1 MFKIGDYILDKK
13 TNQKCLIISYNKN
26 FYLIKNINGVV
37 EGKFEWELEK
47 YNFIKYI
54 IRRIKNA
61 RIK

>member
-13 TNQKCLIISYNKN
+13 TNKKGLVFDHNKN
-26 FYLIKNINGVV
+26 FYLIKNENNSI

-54 IRRIKNA
+54 IRRIRNA